1 MRAVALMLVTC
12 APGALLAD
20 IIDAPA
26 RVSEATLYPWGAS
39 VTREVAITPA
49 AGQHELVVPGLPDID
64 PASLRVQAEG
74 VRVGSMAVQTQRP
87 LPSAE
92 LETPERK
99 NAEEAVKA
107 ARKALRDYDYRMAQ
121 VRLGAEAA
129 EEKLEFLRELAANAS
144 PPDDIAGWLDQI
156 GQQISAALS
165 QAHAAEAEA
174 QNMQEGRD
182 ELKKA
187 YEKAL
192 AALEAIGAPPEQGRV
207 LVMALESDGAPVT
220 IRFTSFTANASW
232 SPVYDLRLNTGDTP
246 ALRLERGLMIQQS
259 SGEDWHGVTLTL
271 STARPSDQSTAS
283 TVSPWFRRIYD
294 PAPPMPMARD
304 KSAGATYDMAA
315 PAAMAPMAEAAAVEM
330 VGATVTYRYPTP
342 VALRSGADALRLRL
356 DELALTPDIVA
367 EAVPS
372 LDTTAFLSA
381 RADNDSGQVL
391 LPGPATLYADG
402 AMVGQQELPLTA
414 AGDELVLGFG
424 PIDGITLERRI
435 TAQSEGGRG
444 LISKENAQDET
455 VQIIVRNL
463 TGQEWPLRLTDRVP
477 VSTQDDLRIT
487 WQASPAPTEE
497 NPDGQRGVLRWD
509 STLAAGE
516 TKEFSLTTELRWP
529 KDKVL
534 Q

>member
-20 IIDAPA
+20 IIEASAP
-26 RVSEATLYPWGAS
+26 VSEATLYPWGAS

-49 AGQHELVVPGLPDID
+49 PGQHELVIPGLPDID
-64 PASLRVQAEG
+64 PASLRVQTDG
-74 VRVGSMAVQTQRP
+74 VRIGSVAVQTQRP
-87 LPSAE
+87 QPAAE
-92 LETPERK
+92 LETPK
-99 NAEEAVKA
+99 HKAAEEAVKA
-107 ARKALRDYDYRMAQ
+107 ARKALRDYDNRMAQ

-129 EEKLEFLRELAANAS
+129 KEKLEFLRELAANAS

-182 ELKKA
+182 ELKNA

-192 AALEAIGAPPEQGRV
+192 AALEAIGAPPEPGRV
-207 LVMALESDGAPVT
+207 LVMALESDGAPAT
-220 IRFTSFTANASW
+220 IRFTSFIADASW
-232 SPVYDLRLNTGDTP
+232 SPVYDLRLNTVAAP
-246 ALRLERGLMIQQS
+246 ALALERGLMVQQG
-259 SGEDWHGVTLTL
+259 SGEDWHDVTLTL
-271 STARPSDQSTAS
+271 STARPSDQSSAS
-283 TVSPWFRRIYD
+283 TVSPWFRRISD
-294 PAPPMPMARD
+294 PAVPMPMARA
-304 KSAGATYDMAA
+304 KSEDVAMAA
-315 PAAMAPMAEAAAVEM
+315 PAPAAPIAEAAAVEM
-330 VGATVTYRYPTP
+330 MGATVTYRYPTP
-342 VALRSGADALRLRL
+342 VDLRSGADALRLRL
-356 DELALTPDIVA
+356 DVLALTPEIVA
-367 EAVPS
+367 EAAPS

-381 RADNDSGQVL
+381 RAGNDSGQVL

-414 AGDELVLGFG
+414 AGDELALGFG
-424 PIDGITLERRI
+424 PIDGIPLERRI
-435 TAQSEGGRG
+435 IAQSEGGRG

-455 VQIIVRNL
+455 IQIIVRNL
-463 TGQEWPLRLTDRVP
+463 TGQDWPLRLTDRVP

-487 WQASPAPTEE
+487 WQASPTPTEE

-529 KDKVL
+529 KDKEL